1 MDFNE
6 IKELIQLID
15 ATNLSEIKI
24 KSDNFSITVRSK
36 AYTDALALQGTS
48 LTQTLAIPPAVVAPS
63 ALNSVQLP
71 PPPPVPTSNIPIS
84 TTETAPPPTADSNL
98 ITIKS
103 PMVGTFYRSP
113 GPNKDTFVKLGD
125 TIRKGQVICIV
136 EAMKLFNEIEAEY
149 GGTIVK
155 ILVDDATPVEYD
167 TPLFQLQA

>member
-48 LTQTLAIPPAVVAPS
+48 LTQTLSIPPSVVAPPAV
-63 ALNSVQLP
+63 NTVQLP
-71 PPPPVPTSNIPIS
+71 PPPPAPTSNVPA
-84 TTETAPPPTADSNL
+84 TETAPPPPAADSNL

-113 GPNKDTFVKLGD
+113 GPNKDAFVKLGD

-136 EAMKLFNEIEAEY
+136 EAMKLFNEIEAEH

-155 ILVDDATPVEYD
+155 ILADDG
-167 TPLFQLQA
+167 

>member
-36 AYTDALALQGTS
+36 AYTDALALQGAS
-48 LTQTLAIPPAVVAPS
+48 LTQTLAIPPAVVAPP
-63 ALNSVQLP
+63 ALNTVQL
-71 PPPPVPTSNIPIS
+71 PPPPVPTSNISIS
-84 TTETAPPPTADSNL
+84 TTETAPPPPAADSNL

-167 TPLFQLQA
+167 TPLFQLQP